1 MKIWYYID
9 SMFLGLVSLEQ
20 ECTHQG
26 NIEYKQFAEF
36 AAAKQ
41 L

>member
-9 SMFLGLVSLEQ
+9 SMFLGLVSLERDY
-20 ECTHQG
+20 THQET
-26 NIEYKQFAEF
+26 IECKQFAEF
-36 AAAKQ
+36 VDATQ

>member
-9 SMFLGLVSLEQ
+9 AMFLGLVSLEQ
-20 ECTHQG
+20 ECTHQET
-26 NIEYKQFAEF
+26 IEYKQFVEF

>member
-9 SMFLGLVSLEQ
+9 FMFLGLVSLEQ
-20 ECTHQG
+20 ECTHQEK
-26 NIEYKQFAEF
+26 IEYKQSAEF
-36 AAAKQ
+36 VAATQ

>member
-20 ECTHQG
+20 ECTHQES
-26 NIEYKQFAEF
+26 IEYKQFAEF
-36 AAAKQ
+36 VAATQ